1 MISQEQVFSM
11 MIEKRT
17 HLKSW
22 KNQVKYKLNEEIS
35 LGIIR
40 PSMSFE
46 EVISNHIKYDH
57 IKNFKMPKN
66 SCEELKK
73 IVERIKK

>member
-1 MISQEQVFSM
+1 
-11 MIEKRT
+11 
-17 HLKSW
+17 
-22 KNQVKYKLNEEIS
+22 
-35 LGIIR
+35 
-40 PSMSFE
+40 MSFE